1 MVAHSIHLMQDQAYS
16 RGIKSTQAFEQLSCF
31 QSGVIADSSNQSKED
46 YACDG
51 HKHPIVANLNLH
63 SQTIAQMDKIY

>member
-1 MVAHSIHLMQDQAYS
+1 MQEQAYS

-31 QSGVIADSSNQSKED
+31 QSGVIADSSNQSKDD
-46 YACDG
+46 YPCG
-51 HKHPIVANLNLH
+51 SHKHPIIADCNLH